1 MRARVSFNPPLAL
14 STTHLFKVV
23 EWHNSRIIVSSSQK
37 ERETFTNSES
47 LLSQV
52 TGHCALWDQ

>member
-37 ERETFTNSES
+37 ETFTNPES

-52 TGHCALWDQ
+52 TGHYALWDQ